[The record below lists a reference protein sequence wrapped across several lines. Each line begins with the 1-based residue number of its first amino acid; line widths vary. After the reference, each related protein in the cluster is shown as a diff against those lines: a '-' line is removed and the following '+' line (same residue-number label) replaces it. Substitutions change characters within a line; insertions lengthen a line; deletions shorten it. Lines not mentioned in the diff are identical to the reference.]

1 MVLFAFENG
10 KNGDILVQKA
20 PACTIQTQAEAVC
33 ELFKQHLGI
42 PVYSS
47 DDAAKRMYFL
57 PDVRQQ
63 LVKRFGDAF
72 YLSDS
77 ELNRKYIADLIFHNE
92 KAQADLESIL
102 YPALFV
108 DFEHWMEK
116 QDAPYVLFESALI
129 FEKRLEKRFDAIVM
143 VSASEA
149 TRLRRAMERDH
160 CDEATIRARMA
171 KQWPEE
177 GKRLLADYVIWHEN
191 DDEDDAL
198 MRQIVSV
205 HKFCGIKPQ

>member
-1 MVLFAFENG
+1 MKCVAITGNIGSG
-10 KNGDILVQKA
+10 KSW
-20 PACTIQTQAEAVC
+20 VC

-42 PVYSS
+42 PVYNS
-47 DDAAKRMYFL
+47 DEAAKRMYFL
-57 PDVRQQ
+57 PEVRQQ
-63 LVKRFGDAF
+63 LTQRFGDSF
-72 YLSDS
+72 YLSDT
-77 ELNRKYIADLIFHNE
+77 ELNRKLIADLVFSNE
-92 KAQADLESIL
+92 KAQRDLEGIL

-108 DFEHWMEK
+108 DFDQWMTK
-116 QDAPYVLFESALI
+116 QDAPYVLFESALV

-149 TRLRRAMERDH
+149 TRLRRVMEREH
-160 CDEATIRARMA
+160 CDEATVRARMA

-198 MRQIVSV
+198 LEQIMEM
-205 HKFCGIKPQ
+205 HKLCGLNPQ

>member
-1 MVLFAFENG
+1 MKKVAITGNIGSG
-10 KNGDILVQKA
+10 KSW
-20 PACTIQTQAEAVC
+20 VC
-33 ELFKQHLGI
+33 ELFKQNLGI
-42 PVYSS
+42 PVYNS
-47 DDAAKRMYFL
+47 DEAAKRMYFL
-57 PDVRQQ
+57 SDVRQQ

-72 YLSDS
+72 YLSDT
-77 ELNRKYIADLIFHNE
+77 ELNRKYIADLIFHDE
-92 KAQADLESIL
+92 KAQHDLEGIL

-108 DFEHWMEK
+108 DFEQWMKK

-129 FEKRLEKRFDAIVM
+129 FEKRLDKRFDAIVM

-160 CDEATIRARMA
+160 CDEATVRARMA

-177 GKRLLADYVIWHEN
+177 GKRLLADFVIWHEN

-205 HKFCGIKPQ
+205 HKFCGINPQ

>member
-1 MVLFAFENG
+1 MKKVAITGNIGSG
-10 KNGDILVQKA
+10 KSW
-20 PACTIQTQAEAVC
+20 VC
-33 ELFKQHLGI
+33 ELFRQHLGI

-47 DDAAKRMYFL
+47 DEAAKRMYFL
-57 PDVRQQ
+57 PEVRQQ
-63 LVKRFGDAF
+63 LMQRFGDGF
-72 YLSDS
+72 YLSDN
-77 ELNRKYIADLIFHNE
+77 EIDRKYIANLIFHDGT
-92 KAQADLESIL
+92 AQHDLEGIL

-108 DFEHWMEK
+108 DFEQWMAK
-116 QDAPYVLFESALI
+116 QEAPYVLFESALV

-149 TRLRRAMERDH
+149 TRLRRVMEREH
-160 CDEATIRARMA
+160 CDEATVRARMA

-198 MRQIVSV
+198 LEQIMEM
-205 HKFCGIKPQ
+205 HRLCGLNPQ

>member
-1 MVLFAFENG
+1 MKRVAITGNIGSG
-10 KNGDILVQKA
+10 KSW
-20 PACTIQTQAEAVC
+20 VC
-33 ELFKQHLGI
+33 ELFRQHLGI

-47 DDAAKRMYFL
+47 DEAAKRMYFL
-57 PDVRQQ
+57 PKVRQQ
-63 LVKRFGDAF
+63 LMQRFGDSF
-72 YLSDS
+72 YLSDTK
-77 ELNRKYIADLIFHNE
+77 LNRNLIAELIFSNE
-92 KAQADLESIL
+92 KAQRDLEGIL

-108 DFEHWMEK
+108 DFEQWMEK
-116 QDAPYVLFESALI
+116 QDAPYVLFESALV

-149 TRLRRAMERDH
+149 TRLRRVMEREH
-160 CDEATIRARMA
+160 CDEDAVRARMA

-198 MRQIVSV
+198 LEQIMEMQRL
-205 HKFCGIKPQ
+205 CGLNPQ